1 MDAVRVSDRHSEFRV
16 ETFRTPMAL
25 ALLFRRDCCTRTSA
39 PDLPLS
45 LSLARGLLEGVYSCS
60 SCFWTS
66 GLLDR
71 HPRTLSHPAYFRFR
85 RKLDRRCDTAY
96 PLVVW
101 G

>member
-16 ETFRTPMAL
+16 KTFRTPMAL
-25 ALLFRRDCCTRTSA
+25 ALLFDATAILGRPLQTCR
-39 PDLPLS
+39 LS
-45 LSLARGLLEGVYSCS
+45 LSLARVLLEGVYSCS

-66 GLLDR
+66 GLLGR
-71 HPRTLSHPAYFRFR
+71 HPSTLLHPAYFRFR
-85 RKLDRRCDTAY
+85 RKLDRRCDAAY